1 MGTRTYP
8 TSSPPFQFQSPLL
21 PHHQH
26 HHDRNADDVAV
37 SPTTAATNPPPRPPF
52 SVSDDTQPTSVDQ
65 DNKDDPGGKGQT
77 LVGVILMLLIVV
89 PTGLFL
95 GFLLSSFEVLKAYSP
110 RADVVSAF
118 VSVSNSTNNSSNGPT
133 ATAGRLLTA
142 NWAIVIHL
150 DNDVSCCQSV
160 HLYRVDAS
168 VFHGDDDAAQRPLAS
183 TQRFTGFNGPDKRR
197 QDHVTFSVQLGAK
210 EADVGERVVSAISR
224 DYWTES
230 AGQSRLRFKAVIT
243 VWVRL
248 KPNRFRS
255 RFYLARI
262 SCDPLWIGS
271 SGIVVGTISK
281 DNRECHVHVI
291 RESKPVWLDNGWV
304 VGSLICAT
312 IIVSVSLCIVGAKV
326 GVF

>member
-1 MGTRTYP
+1 

-21 PHHQH
+21 PHQH
-26 HHDRNADDVAV
+26 HHDRNNAIADDVAV
-37 SPTTAATNPPPRPPF
+37 SPTTSAANPPRPPF
-52 SVSDDTQPTSVDQ
+52 SVSDDNQPTSVDQ
-65 DNKDDPGGKGQT
+65 DDKDEPRKGQT
-77 LVGVILMLLIVV
+77 LVGVILMLLISV

-95 GFLLSSFEVLKAYSP
+95 VFLLSSLEELKAYTP
-110 RADVVSAF
+110 KADVVSAF

-133 ATAGRLLTA
+133 ATAGRILTA
-142 NWAIVIHL
+142 NWAMVIHL
-150 DNDVSCCQSV
+150 DNDVRRCCQSV

-168 VFHGDDDAAQRPLAS
+168 VFHGDDALAS
-183 TQRFTGFNGPDKRR
+183 TQRFTGFNAPDKRR

-230 AGQSRLRFKAVIT
+230 AEPSRLRFKAVIT

-248 KPNRFRS
+248 KPDRFRS

-312 IIVSVSLCIVGAKV
+312 IIVSASLCIVGAKF